1 MNNLFKSRSKGFTLV
16 ELLIAMA
23 IIAVLIAIA
32 AYGIQILQR
41 NARNTR
47 RRKIAQDLQLTAA
60 DMQANLLVNPN
71 NLVASGSTAYL
82 LTGPDSATL
91 SYVVRGFNNV
101 AIHSASGATNC
112 SQLEPFGSGVME
124 TSENYVMVGFDLAN
138 QMLCV
143 RLEGTTRGFS
153 INI

>member
-1 MNNLFKSRSKGFTLV
+1 MKKLLDIKLNKKGFTLV

-47 RRKIAQDLQLTAA
+47 RRKILQDLQLTAA
-60 DMQANLLVNPN
+60 DMQANLLVSPN
-71 NLVASGSTAYL
+71 ALTVAGTAYQ

-91 SYVVRGFNNV
+91 TYQVRGFNNITIV
-101 AIHSASGATNC
+101 VPGAVGCTGA
-112 SQLEPFGSGVME
+112 QPFGSGALE
-124 TSENYVMVGFDLAN
+124 TNENLVAIKFDAAN
-138 QMLCV
+138 QMFCA
-143 RLEGTTRGFS
+143 RLEGTDRGFS